1 MAMLNNQMVIVP
13 VRPTQWSMNQPSLTQ
28 FNPNKNRAKLENC
41 ELPNNQWEFQDVPP
55 T

>member
-1 MAMLNNQMVIVP
+1 MAMLNTQIVIFP
-13 VRPTQWSMNQPSLTQ
+13 VKPTQWSMNQPSSTQ